1 MKKFIILSILLFP
14 SICFADTVKPEDSSV
29 WLSVLAETLP
39 WVVTTLLLPGVAWLS
54 KKLAGL
60 IDRNIE
66 TKLLSKALTLVNVVV
81 SGVVTSLSQ
90 ELADAFK
97 EAAADGKLT
106 KEEKK
111 ELKELALERIKDL
124 LTSGDTWGILIGA
137 FGSEEKVEEFV
148 AGEIEKSVRFTKEVN
163 KLVSVKPTKE
173 VLKEV
178 IPTDT
183 ELPKSQ
189 EQGDESLT

>member
-1 MKKFIILSILLFP
+1 MKKLIILSILLFP
-14 SICFADTVKPEDSSV
+14 SICFADTIKPEETSL
-29 WLSVLAETLP
+29 WLPVFAEALP
-39 WVVTTLLLPGVAWLS
+39 WVVTTLLLPGIAWLS

-66 TKLLSKALTLVNVVV
+66 TKLLSKALTIVNVVV

-106 KEEKK
+106 DEEKTK
-111 ELKELALERIKDL
+111 LKKLALERIKDL
-124 LTSGDTWGILIGA
+124 LTSGDTWSILLGA

-178 IPTDT
+178 IPDT
-183 ELPKSQ
+183 ELSKSQ

>member
-1 MKKFIILSILLFP
+1 MKLFIVTIILLLP
-14 SICFADTVKPEDSSV
+14 SVCFADTIKPEETSM
-29 WLSVLAETLP
+29 WLPVLAESLP
-39 WVVTTLLLPGVAWLS
+39 WVVTTLLLPAVAWLS

-66 TKLLSKALTLVNVVV
+66 TKLLSNALTLVNVVV

-90 ELADAFK
+90 EMADAFR
-97 EAAADGKLT
+97 EAASDGRLT
-106 KEEKK
+106 TEEKDK
-111 ELKELALERIKDL
+111 LKTLALNRIKSL
-124 LTSGDTWGILIGA
+124 LISGDTWSTLVGA

-148 AGEIEKSVRFTKEVN
+148 SGEIEKSVRFTKEVS
-163 KLVSVKPTKE
+163 KLVTVKPIKE

-183 ELPKSQ
+183 ELPKS
-189 EQGDESLT
+189 DTESLT